1 MGSRTKRFILAACL
15 LAVVPAVRAEVSPLT
30 LTLLADYGSPV
41 QPLGLAQSTTDAI
54 GFEFM
59 AEWNASSYAS
69 FGLSFE
75 QQTFYNAVNFS
86 IPTANL
92 ETRLFPFENGKN
104 KFSPYIYGGAGL
116 NLSSTGGPFQLKA
129 GLGSRVS
136 LVGPLFFDLAVGS
149 HWLVDPGS
157 LQYVDG
163 RAGLS
168 VFIDFKPGQVPT
180 PTPAPAAPT
189 STPAPVASPV
199 VQASPTHMAT
209 PDITPEVISLED
221 ATPTPV
227 IDLSVPVTSVT
238 EGKFYYKIGN
248 DAFKA
253 GNYPLARDAYKKSLS
268 LKEKHKAAYYYA
280 ETYAQLGV
288 IYQFHAKFKG
298 HNKRALE
305 NYKKALAIDKNT
317 KSAKHYYKKLKAQV
331 AREEAAAKKTKTKS
345 KTKKKRKPAAVES
358 TSTTSPEATPT
369 NP

>member
-1 MGSRTKRFILAACL
+1 MGPRIKRFFFAACL
-15 LAVVPAVRAEVSPLT
+15 LVAVPAVRAEVSPLT

-59 AEWNASSYAS
+59 AEWNASNYAS

-75 QQTFYNAVNFS
+75 QQTFYYGPGFS
-86 IPTANL
+86 IPTVNL
-92 ETRLFPFENGKN
+92 ESRLFPFENGKN

-129 GLGSRVS
+129 GLGSRVA
-136 LVGPLFFDLAVGS
+136 LAGPLFFDLAVGS
-149 HWLVDPGS
+149 HWFVDPGS

-189 STPAPVASPV
+189 STPAPIASPV
-199 VQASPTHMAT
+199 AQASPTHMAT

-221 ATPTPV
+221 ATPTPPPV
-227 IDLSVPVTSVT
+227 IDLSVPVTSVA

-248 DAFKA
+248 DAFGV
-253 GNYPLARDAYKKSLS
+253 GNYPLAMKAYKKSLT

-288 IYQFHAKFKG
+288 IYQFHAKKIKD
-298 HNKRALE
+298 HNKKALGY
-305 NYKKALAIDKNT
+305 YKQALAIDKKT
-317 KSAKHYYKKLKAQV
+317 KSAKKFYPKLKAQM
-331 AREEAAAKKTKTKS
+331 AKEAAAAKKKG
-345 KTKKKRKPAAVES
+345 KTKKKPKLAAVES
-358 TSTTSPEATPT
+358 TSTTSSEATPT
-369 NP
+369 SP